1 MEKNSSC
8 RESELKKHH
17 LKNIFYFV
25 CLALFDPSLA
35 NNSKTEDLQRPV
47 SAIKQTHKEARVSQ
61 NKINQLDDETK
72 QLLQKY
78 RTTLNKT
85 ENLRIY
91 NQQMSSYIEGQK
103 KEILETRKKIEGVK
117 DTGKEIEPLML
128 RMLDS
133 LDRFVDLD
141 MPFLLTERK
150 KRIQELK
157 EILNRSDVSISEKY
171 RQLISAYKLEQD
183 YGRTLQSYREIREI
197 AGKELTVDYLR
208 LGRLV
213 LIYKSLDGKHL
224 AYWNHKDRKWKP
236 LSRSYKKHITN
247 AVKIALKQI
256 PPDLIKLP
264 VPSMAKELK

>member
-1 MEKNSSC
+1 M
-8 RESELKKHH
+8 KKHH
-17 LKNIFYFV
+17 LKYIFYFV
-25 CLALFDPSLA
+25 FLALFGPSLA
-35 NNSKTEDLQRPV
+35 ENSKTEDLQKPV
-47 SAIKQTHKEARVSQ
+47 SAIKQTHKEAKDSQ

-72 QLLQKY
+72 QFLQKY

-91 NQQMSSYIEGQK
+91 NQQLSSYIEGQK
-103 KEILETRKKIEGVK
+103 KEILETRKKIEEVK
-117 DTGKEIEPLML
+117 DTGKEVEPLML

-141 MPFLLTERK
+141 MPFLLAERK

-157 EILNRSDVSISEKY
+157 EILNRSDVSVSEKY

-197 AGKELTVDYLR
+197 DGKELTVDYLR

-213 LIYKSLDGKHL
+213 LIYKSLDGKYL
-224 AYWNHKDRKWKP
+224 AYWNHKNREWKP
-236 LSRSYKKHITN
+236 LSKSYKKHITK
-247 AVKIALKQI
+247 AVKIALKQV